1 MPIDIT
7 LIRSA
12 DEGGILEEV
21 KRWQLAR
28 LINNPS
34 IDTSRDTVEK
44 DTEDRVQEFISLI
57 HDTEKTKRLLLREET
72 SSRTRINRLQKFVAP
87 KRNGKKDNESQM
99 PSPAELDSAR
109 NEIKHLKSEL
119 PSISEKLK
127 SVSFLLDEQLVQ
139 LGNVVDTADF
149 SMDLNLDD
157 FNKTRE
163 MSVVKDLGP
172 SIYDPLFCIGGCEHS
187 NLFNEIAGVEP
198 NDVNDINSTMHTKGK
213 VLLTG
218 VGSKIWLSLMCYG
231 RQYFSSDLL
240 HNASFINLP
249 ESLTIPASLA
259 HSIFGC
265 TKQMLGK
272 GRTENDSACK
282 YCDVHH
288 CQAPSYISL
297 GLMNQNKVFSDRM
310 LPSIYLIQTS
320 DRSEQTRF
328 VHQLDR
334 IDILALTVSNVFISR
349 ELQDDIA
356 NLMLGFFA
364 SLLCSTKD
372 FEQELRLITS
382 SEEPTLRVR
391 VITPS
396 ELEFN
401 ECRRV
406 VVEGFLPSKGVYIE
420 LAYVSNCTDF
430 VSRIH
435 KMKCGGSNIHNAEY
449 VHMLHGTML
458 QESAIDWMLES
469 NLTQFGQSQ
478 GVLIPPVLEN
488 LSESLK
494 NSGSMWLPF
503 TRNLLKGKAGKVKVK
518 EIKSIPEPIICDI
531 RNTSEQRD
539 LAKEHSKDKMH
550 EETEMG
556 QRLTIGEYP
565 AFKDVQGARAEALCN
580 PYDFLPLYK

>member
-1 MPIDIT
+1 MTIDVT

-28 LINNPS
+28 LANPCS
-34 IDTSRDTVEK
+34 TDTSRETVDN
-44 DTEDRVQEFISLI
+44 DTEGRVQEFISLI

-87 KRNGKKDNESQM
+87 KRNGKKENESPL
-99 PSPAELDSAR
+99 PSPAELDSAK

-127 SVSFLLDEQLVQ
+127 SISILLDEQLVQ

-149 SMDLNLDD
+149 SMDLNHNLDD
-157 FNKTRE
+157 FNKARE

-172 SIYDPLFCIGGCEHS
+172 SIYDPLFCIGGCEQS
-187 NLFNEIAGVEP
+187 ILFNEISSVEP
-198 NDVNDINSTMHTKGK
+198 NDVNDISSTTNGK
-213 VLLTG
+213 FLLTG
-218 VGSKIWLSLMCYG
+218 IGSKIWSSLMCYG

-240 HNASFINLP
+240 QTASFINLP
-249 ESLTIPASLA
+249 GSLTIPASLA

-272 GRTENDSACK
+272 DRTENGSACN
-282 YCDVHH
+282 YCNVHH
-288 CQAPSYISL
+288 CQAPSYIAL

-349 ELQDDIA
+349 ELQDDIV
-356 NLMLGFFA
+356 NFMLEFFA

-372 FEQELRLITS
+372 FEQELRLVTS
-382 SEEPTLRVR
+382 SEEPALRAR

-396 ELEFN
+396 QLDFN

-430 VSRIH
+430 VSR
-435 KMKCGGSNIHNAEY
+435 KFAMKCGGSNVHNAEY

-469 NLTQFGQSQ
+469 NLAQFEQSQ

-494 NSGSMWLPF
+494 NPGSMWLPF
-503 TRNLLKGKAGKVKVK
+503 TRNLFKGKAGKVKVT
-518 EIKSIPEPIICDI
+518 EIKSIPEPIICGAG
-531 RNTSEQRD
+531 NASEQRNSPKED
-539 LAKEHSKDKMH
+539 LKDKMH
-550 EETEMG
+550 EETE
-556 QRLTIGEYP
+556 ISEYP
-565 AFKDVQGARAEALCN
+565 IFKDISGAREEALCN

>member
-1 MPIDIT
+1 MPIDVT

-28 LINNPS
+28 LANPS
-34 IDTSRDTVEK
+34 IDTSRETVEN

-57 HDTEKTKRLLLREET
+57 HDTEKTKRFLLREET

-87 KRNGKKDNESQM
+87 KRNGKKENESPL

-127 SVSFLLDEQLVQ
+127 SISFLLDEQLVQ

-149 SMDLNLDD
+149 SMDLNIDD
-157 FNKTRE
+157 FNKARDL
-163 MSVVKDLGP
+163 SVVKDLGP
-172 SIYDPLFCIGGCEHS
+172 SIYDPLFCIGGCEQS
-187 NLFNEIAGVEP
+187 ILFNETSGVES
-198 NDVNDINSTMHTKGK
+198 NDVNDINSTTNGK
-213 VLLTG
+213 FLLTG
-218 VGSKIWLSLMCYG
+218 IGSKIWSSLMCYG

-240 HNASFINLP
+240 QNASFINLP
-249 ESLTIPASLA
+249 ESLTIPPSLA

-272 GRTENDSACK
+272 DRTENGSACK
-282 YCDVHH
+282 YCNVHH
-288 CQAPSYISL
+288 CQAPSYIAL

-310 LPSIYLIQTS
+310 LPSIYVIQTS

-349 ELQDDIA
+349 ELQDDIV
-356 NLMLGFFA
+356 NYMLDFFA

-372 FEQELRLITS
+372 FEQELRLVTS
-382 SEEPTLRVR
+382 SEEPALRAR

-396 ELEFN
+396 QLDFN

-430 VSRIH
+430 VSRKF
-435 KMKCGGSNIHNAEY
+435 KMKCGGSNVHNAEY

-469 NLTQFGQSQ
+469 NLTQFEQSQ

-494 NSGSMWLPF
+494 NPGSMWLPF
-503 TRNLLKGKAGKVKVK
+503 TRNLLKGKAGKVKVT
-518 EIKSIPEPIICDI
+518 EIKSIPEPIICGA
-531 RNTSEQRD
+531 RNASERRNSPKED
-539 LAKEHSKDKMH
+539 LKDKMH

-556 QRLTIGEYP
+556 EYP
-565 AFKDVQGARAEALCN
+565 VFKDLPGAREEALCN